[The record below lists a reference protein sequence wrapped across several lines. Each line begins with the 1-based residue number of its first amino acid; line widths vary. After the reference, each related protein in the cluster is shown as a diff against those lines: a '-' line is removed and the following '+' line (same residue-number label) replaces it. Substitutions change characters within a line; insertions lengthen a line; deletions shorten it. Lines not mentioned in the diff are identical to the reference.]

1 MSKLK
6 ELMESEI
13 QLKMPVMVGNISQKE
28 DKTGAPYLM
37 VDLIDGESVITARIF
52 KTDKA
57 NCVLPQE
64 PFWMRP
70 LLPVSIT
77 VRWVT
82 SSTATHWL
90 RQINTIR
97 PIF

>member
-57 NCVLPQE
+57 NCGFTTGTILDASIASSKYNGC
-64 PFWMRP
+64 
-70 LLPVSIT
+70 LLY
-77 VRWVT
+77 T
-82 SSTATHWL
+82 SDAADEL
-90 RQINTIR
+90 
-97 PIF
+97 